1 MNVCAIVNYR
11 RCQRRALLNILYA
24 GGVEGITR
32 CGVAYEQCR
41 AYMTLTWNE
50 GGILLLPNKAPL
62 SDDKG
67 ALSHFVILQA

>member
-32 CGVAYEQCR
+32 WGVAYEQCR

-50 GGILLLPNKAPL
+50 GGYSSFA
-62 SDDKG
+62 
-67 ALSHFVILQA
+67 Q